1 MNNSINP
8 VARQNG
14 LVVQDMPGE
23 VLVYDLDTNKAHCLN
38 ESAALVWKSCDGTK
52 SVTDIVRHFEST
64 GGGQVTEDFV
74 WLAIDQLNENGLLES
89 NITPRFAG
97 ESRRQV
103 LKKIGL
109 ASIVALPVI
118 ASLVAPPNA
127 LGALNCVCTSA
138 ANCTNQTTCLSQN
151 FCNDVGICAPN
162 P

>member
-38 ESAALVWKSCDGTK
+38 ESAAMVWKSCDGTK
-52 SVTDIVRHFEST
+52 SVADIVRHFEST
-64 GGGQVTEDFV
+64 GGGKVTEDFV

-89 NITPRFAG
+89 NIAPRFAG

-127 LGALNCVCTSA
+127 LGSLNCVCTSA
-138 ANCTNQTTCLSQN
+138 ANCANQTTCLSQN
-151 FCNDVGICAPN
+151 FCNDVGVCAPN